1 MDKQNERP
9 KAPGL
14 KWRKRRT
21 GPPVPYWFA
30 DPKAIAAGY
39 PLKSAN
45 LSRFADQPRF
55 LQERVERLQAEMLLW
70 MSGQRE
76 RALPSFDG
84 TFGALLNL
92 YESDPDS
99 DFNTELKPGVR
110 KTYGIYIRRLLNH
123 IGGLRIDHVDG
134 GDLKRWFREW
144 RFDPDGSDHLPRAR
158 TVLAVLKAAISY
170 GKSRRKPGC
179 KDFGEAIAE
188 QEFPVPRARTFAPTA
203 AQIEAARKAAHAAGA
218 PRRALLYALI
228 YETTGRTF
236 DFLGQ
241 WLPLSYQKPSAI
253 LADGK
258 KWVGPHWSAIDDNLM
273 MKIKPTKTEKTTGV
287 EVTFDLSIYPM
298 VMEELAQIPPSERT
312 GPLIINES
320 TGQPYNYQ
328 TFNDRWNADF
338 KAAGMP
344 KGMWCRDLRAGG
356 VTEGGKAGASKDDRR
371 KVAGHAQEKQTEK
384 YDRDQVAAQRRVMQ
398 ARVEYR
404 TKNET

>member
-45 LSRFADQPRF
+45 LSRFADQPKF
-55 LQERVERLQAEMLLW
+55 LQERAERLQSEMLLW

-92 YESDPDS
+92 YESDPES
-99 DFNTELKPGVR
+99 NYNTGLKPEVR
-110 KTYGIYIRRLLNH
+110 RIYGTYIRRLLGH
-123 IGGLRIDHVDG
+123 IGELRIDHVDG
-134 GDLKRWFREW
+134 GNLKRWFREW

-158 TVLAVLKAAISY
+158 MVLAVVKAAISY

-179 KDFGEAIAE
+179 KEFSEVIAD
-188 QEFPVPRARTFAPTA
+188 QEFPTPRARAFAPTA
-203 AQIEAARKAAHAAGA
+203 AQIEAARKAAHADGG
-218 PRRALLYALI
+218 PRRALLYALV
-228 YETTGRTF
+228 YDTTGRTF

-241 WLPLSYQKPSAI
+241 WLPMGYQKPSAI
-253 LADGK
+253 LGYGK
-258 KWVGPHWSAIDDNLM
+258 KWVGPMWSAIDENLM
-273 MKIKPTKTEKTTGV
+273 LKIKPTKTENTTAV
-287 EVTFDLSIYPM
+287 EVTFDLSVCPM
-298 VMEELAQIPPSERT
+298 VMEELAHIPPSERT
-312 GPLIINES
+312 GPLIIHER
-320 TGQPYNYQ
+320 TGLPYAYQ
-328 TFNDRWNADF
+328 TFRDRWNADF
-338 KAAGMP
+338 RAAGMP

-356 VTEGGKAGASKDDRR
+356 VTEGGKAGASRDDRR
-371 KVAGHAQEKQTEK
+371 KVAGHAQEKMTEK
-384 YDRDQVAAQRRVMQ
+384 YDRDQLAAHRRVML
-398 ARVEYR
+398 ARAKYR
-404 TKNET
+404 AENES